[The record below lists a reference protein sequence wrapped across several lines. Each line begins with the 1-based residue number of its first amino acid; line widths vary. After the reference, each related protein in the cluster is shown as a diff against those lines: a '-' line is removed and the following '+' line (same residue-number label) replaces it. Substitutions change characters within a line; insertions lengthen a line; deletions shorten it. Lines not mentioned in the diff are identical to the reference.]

1 MKKYDVVKLIDKDIL
16 SDIKVGTVGIV
27 LNCDSGSAE
36 VMFLNLQNY
45 GDYAIKK
52 VGYES
57 LKAVGVIGDNLQS
70 EITELMKNKNLNR
83 GSFKENTFQEYDMV
97 KLINDKP
104 KYLNKGVKKGA
115 IGTIMSEYAIK
126 DEWDIIF
133 TDTTTGKDIAD
144 MCVNV
149 NDIKKV
155 E

>member
-1 MKKYDVVKLIDKDIL
+1 M
-16 SDIKVGTVGIV
+16 
-27 LNCDSGSAE
+27 
-36 VMFLNLQNY
+36 QNY

-97 KLINDKP
+97 ELINDKP
-104 KYLNKGVKKGA
+104 KYLNKGVKKGS
-115 IGTIMSEYAIK
+115 IGTIMSEHAIK
-126 DEWDIIF
+126 DEWYIIF

-149 NDIKKV
+149 NDIKKL